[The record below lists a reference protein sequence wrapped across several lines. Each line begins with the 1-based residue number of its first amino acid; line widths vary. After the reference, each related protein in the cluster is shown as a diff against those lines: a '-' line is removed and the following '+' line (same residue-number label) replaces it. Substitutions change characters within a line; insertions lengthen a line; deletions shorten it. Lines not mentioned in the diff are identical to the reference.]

1 MGLFDIFKKEN
12 KENKKAIFISNAGG
26 MIITK
31 SLLEGKSK
39 LKWIFRENSTN
50 AADNG
55 WRAIGDTDTQEYIN
69 NSKNMTV
76 VDFNTFANIEPAIL
90 AIYNLPVGTDL
101 EFHIENGKRYFV
113 DTQSGKGHPYFNFK
127 Q

>member
-76 VDFNTFANIEPAIL
+76 VDFNTFAIL

-113 DTQSGKGHPYFNFK
+113 DTQSGKVIG
-127 Q
+127 

>member
-69 NSKNMTV
+69 NRKNMTV

-113 DTQSGKGHPYFNFK
+113 DTQSGKVIG
-127 Q
+127 

>member
-1 MGLFDIFKKEN
+1 MGLFDIFKKKNTEN
-12 KENKKAIFISNAGG
+12 KEAIFISNAGG

-39 LKWIFRENSTN
+39 LKWIFRENSAN

-69 NSKNMTV
+69 DSENMTV
-76 VDFNTFANIEPAIL
+76 VDFNTFANIDPL
-90 AIYNLPVGTDL
+90 FLLYTTFP
-101 EFHIENGKRYFV
+101 
-113 DTQSGKGHPYFNFK
+113 
-127 Q
+127 